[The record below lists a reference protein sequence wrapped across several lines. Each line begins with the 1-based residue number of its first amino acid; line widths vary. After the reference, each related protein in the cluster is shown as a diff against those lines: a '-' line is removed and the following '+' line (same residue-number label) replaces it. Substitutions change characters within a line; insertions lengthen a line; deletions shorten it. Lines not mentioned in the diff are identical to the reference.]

1 MQTRATLIRI
11 LILCLILSPIG
22 ADGVGGSHAAPSPPT
37 VTILCYM
44 NGDNDL
50 SNEVLHAL
58 DMMETVGSSDR
69 VNVVVL
75 VDGHPDWLGPYDA
88 AWSRTRLLHL
98 QADPRVGR
106 ITSPVLEEW
115 GEANMGAPHTLE
127 RFLRTAM
134 AAYPA
139 EQVYFYMFAHSQG
152 VLDTRDYG
160 PTPTVKTVSISRD
173 DTSGAKMPLDEFQ
186 RALKQG
192 LNGRRFE
199 LMVLFSCLANMVAVD
214 YAMSDLTRYLVGS
227 QDEIRLVNEPPGQHQ
242 VRGLRVEQLIAGLKQ
257 TPAADSRTLGRA
269 LVDSHVNSYDQDVRL
284 PSGDGGDQICRFSGG
299 MALVDAA
306 AMPQL
311 VSALDRLAHQ
321 LIRHIEEDDVVHAMG
336 AALAATQPFASFL
349 NMEYYDLS
357 GFVRHLRAAVSHPE
371 LEATC
376 DHILDV
382 LANRVIVYARHTSDC
397 AATGISIYL
406 SHPLVPD
413 NIFQTHQRLYQA
425 NRYSRDTQWDE
436 MIGIYRVRLQ
446 GLRTVDLIQ
455 PAATKKG
462 RAVLTGARP

>member
-1 MQTRATLIRI
+1 MQMRTTLIRF
-11 LILCLILSPIG
+11 LTLCLLLSLFG
-22 ADGVGGSHAAPSPPT
+22 AMGFCDIHAAPTPPT

-58 DMMETVGSSDR
+58 DMMEMVGSSDR

-75 VDGHPDWLGPYDA
+75 VDGHSKWLGPYDA

-98 QADPRVGR
+98 QADPRIGR

-115 GEANMGAPHTLE
+115 GEANMGAPQTLE
-127 RFLRTAM
+127 RFVRTAL

-152 VLDTRDYG
+152 ALNTRDYG
-160 PTPTVKTVSISRD
+160 PAQLVKTVSMSRD
-173 DTSGAKMPLDEFQ
+173 DTSGATMPLNDFH

-199 LMVLFSCLANMVAVD
+199 MMVFFSCLANMVAVD
-214 YAMSDLTRYLVGS
+214 YAMSDVTRYLVGS
-227 QDEIRLVNEPPGQHQ
+227 QDEIRLVNEPPGQYQ
-242 VRGLRVEQLIAGLKQ
+242 IRGLPVEQLIAGLKQ
-257 TPAADSRTLGRA
+257 TPAADVRELGRA
-269 LVDSHVNSYDQDVRL
+269 LVDSHVDSYEQDVRL
-284 PSGDGGDQICRFSGG
+284 LSGDGVGQSYRFSGG

-306 AMPQL
+306 VMPQL
-311 VSALDRLAHQ
+311 VSALDLLARQ
-321 LIRHIEEDDVVHAMG
+321 LIRHAEADGTVKAMG
-336 AALAATQPFASFL
+336 AALSATQPFASFL
-349 NMEYYDLS
+349 KMEYYDLS
-357 GFVRHLRAAVSHPE
+357 GFVRHLRAAVSQPE
-371 LEATC
+371 LEMAC
-376 DHILDV
+376 DRVLDL

-413 NIFQTHQRLYQA
+413 NIFQTHQRLYRA

-436 MIGIYRVRLQ
+436 MISIFRVRLK
-446 GLRTVDLIQ
+446 GILAIDPIQ
-455 PAATKKG
+455 PAAIKKG
-462 RAVLTGARP
+462 RALSTSARP